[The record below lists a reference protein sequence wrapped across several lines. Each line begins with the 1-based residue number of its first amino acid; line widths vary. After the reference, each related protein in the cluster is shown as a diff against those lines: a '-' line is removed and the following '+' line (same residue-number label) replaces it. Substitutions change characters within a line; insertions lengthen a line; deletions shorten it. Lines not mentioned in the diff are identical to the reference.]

1 MWLKNTPQKNM
12 TVPLA
17 IYIYIESSHKLQ
29 NKLKQKREKKIN
41 LRQLAAA
48 NVPFKRPS
56 KEDLLTQLKICFVI
70 FNGSQQNHKS
80 RWTINQDAEMT
91 HVCLKLKVITCPYP
105 SILCYF
111 FDLIL

>member
-1 MWLKNTPQKNM
+1 M

-80 RWTINQDAEMT
+80 R
-91 HVCLKLKVITCPYP
+91 
-105 SILCYF
+105 
-111 FDLIL
+111 